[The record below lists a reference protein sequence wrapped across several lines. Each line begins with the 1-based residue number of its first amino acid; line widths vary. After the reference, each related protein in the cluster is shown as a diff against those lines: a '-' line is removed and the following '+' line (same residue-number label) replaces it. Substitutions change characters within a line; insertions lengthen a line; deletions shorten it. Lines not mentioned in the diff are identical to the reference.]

1 MKSRKHLSRNAL
13 SPSRG
18 GVSRIAK
25 LGRYRAGAAVG
36 VVLLAAGLA
45 GCSEPGA
52 KAGAT
57 TNSTAETL
65 PAATQPTF
73 VCVAVERATLRRTAP
88 AVGTLRARQVT
99 RLGPQVSGRVSE
111 VLVDVGDRVARGEVL
126 VRLDPAFFALEVEQN
141 RAAADAARGALG
153 AAEVL
158 VETAR
163 REKERQAGLIASGAG
178 STKEHDD
185 AVSAYDR
192 AVADRTERAAKLA
205 EAVKKLEWAQQR
217 LVETEIRAPY
227 DGAITA
233 RLVDPGEP
241 ATSAPVTHLLEI
253 QEVGTLY
260 LEFALPQELL
270 GSVAAGTPLTF
281 EVEGVP
287 DGAGAGTVAVV
298 FPAIDEA
305 TRSFRCRAILE
316 NSAHKYYPGLLA
328 RVRVVTAVRP
338 DVLVVPRTALTPA
351 AEGWTAHVLEDGRPV
366 ARAVTIGL
374 VADDRVEVLGGLAEG
389 ERVVLGGRS

>member
-1 MKSRKHLSRNAL
+1 MPTGSA
-13 SPSRG
+13 
-18 GVSRIAK
+18 
-25 LGRYRAGAAVG
+25 
-36 VVLLAAGLA
+36 
-45 GCSEPGA
+45 E
-52 KAGAT
+52 
-57 TNSTAETL
+57 NSA
-65 PAATQPTF
+65 PAATQPAYVT
-73 VCVAVERATLRRTAP
+73 VPVVRAKLRQTAP
-88 AVGTLRARQVT
+88 AVGTIRARQVT

-111 VLVDVGDRVARGEVL
+111 VLVDVGDHVTRGQVL
-126 VRLDPAFFALEVEQN
+126 VRLDPTLFALEVEQG
-141 RAAADAARGALG
+141 RAAVAAARGALA
-153 AAEVL
+153 AAEVT
-158 VETAR
+158 VATAL

-205 EAVKKLEWAQQR
+205 EAERRLEWAQQR

-270 GSVAAGTPLTF
+270 GSVAVGTPLEF

-287 DGAGAGTVAVV
+287 DGAGVGAVAVI
-298 FPAIDEA
+298 FPALDEA
-305 TRSFRCRAILE
+305 TRSFRCRAILD
-316 NSAHKYYPGLLA
+316 NKAHKYSPGLLA
-328 RVRVVTAVRP
+328 RVRVVTHEIA
-338 DVLVVPRTALTPA
+338 DALVVPRAALTPGA
-351 AEGWTAHVLEDGRPV
+351 AGWTAQVLEAGRPV
-366 ARAVTIGL
+366 ARAVEVGR
-374 VADDRVEVLGGLAEG
+374 VGDDRAEVLGGLAEG
-389 ERVVLGGRS
+389 ERVVLSGRS

>member
-1 MKSRKHLSRNAL
+1 M
-13 SPSRG
+13 
-18 GVSRIAK
+18 
-25 LGRYRAGAAVG
+25 
-36 VVLLAAGLA
+36 LAAGLA
-45 GCSEPGA
+45 GCSEPGS
-52 KAGAT
+52 KAGAAT
-57 TNSTAETL
+57 ISATET
-65 PAATQPTF
+65 PPEPTTQPDF
-73 VCVAVERATLRRTAP
+73 VSVPVERATLRQTAP
-88 AVGTLRARQVT
+88 AVGTIRARQVT
-99 RLGPQVSGRVSE
+99 KLGPQVSGRVSE
-111 VLVDVGDRVARGEVL
+111 VLVDVGDQVTRGQVL

-141 RAAADAARGALG
+141 RAAVEAARGALA
-153 AAEVL
+153 AAEVT

-192 AVADRTERAAKLA
+192 AVADRAEQAGKLA
-205 EAVKKLEWAQQR
+205 EAVKRLEWAQQR

-227 DGAITA
+227 DGVITA

-270 GSVAAGTPLTF
+270 GSVGVGTGLEF
-281 EVEGVP
+281 KVEGVP
-287 DGAGAGTVAVV
+287 DGAGTGSVAVV

-305 TRSFRCRAILE
+305 TRSFRCRAVLE
-316 NSAHKYYPGLLA
+316 NPAHKYGPGLLA
-328 RVRVVTAVRP
+328 RVRVVTHEVA
-338 DVLVVPRTALTPA
+338 DALVVPRAALTPA
-351 AEGWTAHVLEDGRPV
+351 AAGWTAQVLEHGRPV
-366 ARAVTIGL
+366 ARAVTVGR
-374 VADDRVEVLGGLAEG
+374 VGDDRAEVLGGLAEG